1 MIKRLVLAV
10 QDFRAQARLLIA
22 MARHD
27 DAVKVLQEA
36 GAEVERAGTLV
47 VLTGAELDRV
57 RNEADLAAMKVRRHR
72 QRVAVGLR

>member
-36 GAEVERAGTLV
+36 RAEVERAGTLV
-47 VLTGAELDRV
+47 IVTGAALDRC
-57 RNEADLAAMKVRRHR
+57 RNDADLAAMKVRRHR
-72 QRVAVGLR
+72 QRIAVGLR

>member
-10 QDFRAQARLLIA
+10 QDFRAQARLLVA
-22 MARHD
+22 MARHA

-36 GAEVERAGTLV
+36 RAEVERAGTLV

>member
-36 GAEVERAGTLV
+36 RAEVERAGTLV

-57 RNEADLAAMKVRRHR
+57 RNEAELAAMKVRRHR

>member
-10 QDFRAQARLLIA
+10 QDFRAQARLLVA

-36 GAEVERAGTLV
+36 RAEVERAGSLV
-47 VLTGAELDRV
+47 VLTGADLDRA
-57 RNEADLAAMKVRRHR
+57 RNDADLAAMKVRRHR
-72 QRVAVGLR
+72 QRIAVGLR

>member
-10 QDFRAQARLLIA
+10 QDFRAQAQLLIA